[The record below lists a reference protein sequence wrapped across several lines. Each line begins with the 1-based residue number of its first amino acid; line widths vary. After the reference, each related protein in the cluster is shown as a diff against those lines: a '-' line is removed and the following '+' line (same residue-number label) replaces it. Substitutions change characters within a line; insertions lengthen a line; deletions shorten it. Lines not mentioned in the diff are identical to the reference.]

1 MLVDFDHL
9 VRQPVTLLIDS
20 LDEVASRERNRD
32 EFKKMLDDLFALAA
46 SDDATA
52 LRRVVLASRY
62 GALRTLPAGV
72 ERVVCIAPLRQDQVE
87 AYVDS
92 LADTWKQD
100 KAKVKQVVAISSRFG
115 VNRSPLM
122 LLMLCLLCVEDGA
135 MAGVEVC
142 SCFIV
147 LLISHY

>member
-1 MLVDFDHL
+1 M
-9 VRQPVTLLIDS
+9 RQP
-20 LDEVASRERNRD
+20 RERNRD

-46 SDDATA
+46 SDDTAA

-62 GALRTLPAGV
+62 GALRTLPSGV
-72 ERVVCIAPLRQDQVE
+72 ERVVCIAPLRQDQAE
-87 AYVDS
+87 AYVNS
-92 LADTWKQD
+92 LAGTWKQD

-135 MAGVEVC
+135 MAGVEVRV
-142 SCFIV
+142 SV
-147 LLISHY
+147 LSFY